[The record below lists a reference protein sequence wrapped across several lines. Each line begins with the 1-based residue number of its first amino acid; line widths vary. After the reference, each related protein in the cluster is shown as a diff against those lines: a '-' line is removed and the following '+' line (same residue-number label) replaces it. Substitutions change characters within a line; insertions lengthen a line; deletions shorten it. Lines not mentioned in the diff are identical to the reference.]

1 MAIFTASWYGIV
13 HFCPLSEA
21 IPGGSG
27 FAKRAG
33 ARFGRYVA
41 RIIGQNPLLDSRF
54 WKSLKRIP
62 LALGAFGASRHE
74 LHLSALY
81 TYRGGNIMRRS
92 VVWAVI
98 VLAVLALSS
107 SVSAATV
114 DIVNYS
120 ALKPGK
126 WSIFQESG
134 GTSKQGFITVAGA
147 SGQIVRKY
155 YNNEGAGW
163 TFDSSTVFKVT
174 STSFQIIGMND
185 GKDMWIFEP
194 ACTFPRLLTVNQS
207 YHRSIIMRNK
217 RTNATQF
224 TVICICVT
232 QKGITV
238 HTAPGTFSNCIKI
251 RKYEYSPGVM
261 RMTTELYAP
270 GREKLKSWVSKIK
283 DTTNPEKETQSSFTK
298 ELIQFGDSDPPIP

>member
-1 MAIFTASWYGIV
+1 MKRSIV
-13 HFCPLSEA
+13 S
-21 IPGGSG
+21 
-27 FAKRAG
+27 
-33 ARFGRYVA
+33 
-41 RIIGQNPLLDSRF
+41 
-54 WKSLKRIP
+54 
-62 LALGAFGASRHE
+62 
-74 LHLSALY
+74 
-81 TYRGGNIMRRS
+81 T
-92 VVWAVI
+92 VI
-98 VLAVLALSS
+98 ALAVLALSS

-120 ALKPGK
+120 GLKPGK
-126 WSIFQESG
+126 WSIFQEPGS
-134 GTSKQGFITVAGA
+134 TSKQGFITVNGA
-147 SGQIVRKY
+147 SGQIVRKF
-155 YNNEGAGW
+155 YNNEGTGW

-174 STSFQIIGMND
+174 STTLQIIGMND

-238 HTAPGTFSNCIKI
+238 HTAPGTFSNCTKV
-251 RKYEYSPGVM
+251 RLYEYSPGAM
-261 RMTTELYAP
+261 RISTDLQAP
-270 GREKLKSWVSKIK
+270 GRGRLRVWVSKIK

>member
-1 MAIFTASWYGIV
+1 M
-13 HFCPLSEA
+13 
-21 IPGGSG
+21 
-27 FAKRAG
+27 KR
-33 ARFGRYVA
+33 RLV
-41 RIIGQNPLLDSRF
+41 
-54 WKSLKRIP
+54 
-62 LALGAFGASRHE
+62 
-74 LHLSALY
+74 SA
-81 TYRGGNIMRRS
+81 
-92 VVWAVI
+92 VFVI
-98 VLAVLALSS
+98 AVLALNS

-147 SGQIVRKY
+147 SGQIVRKW

-194 ACTFPRLLTVNQS
+194 ACRFPRLLTLNQS
-207 YHRSIIMRNK
+207 YHYNGIVRNK
-217 RTNATQF
+217 RTNATQPA
-224 TVICICVT
+224 VMCIHVT
-232 QKGITV
+232 QKGITA
-238 HTAPGTFSNCIKI
+238 HTAPGTFSNCTKV
-251 RKYEYSPGVM
+251 RLYEYSPGAM
-261 RMTTELYAP
+261 RISTDLQAP
-270 GREKLKSWVSKIK
+270 GRGRLRVWVSKIK

-298 ELIQFGDSDPPIP
+298 ELIQFGDSAPPLP